1 MHFAISGASASY
13 ISVVLVAVLAQSP
26 SALRERYGAADDKGR
41 YIVRPGIGLAVKY
54 DTVGNPTEM
63 VVKLLDDGITPRS
76 TKPERRNVM
85 RRDIALEILD
95 EIAPV
100 SKRGKQ
106 TAAFLEERGCYSLR
120 TTEYERVTTNV
131 ANRCEQ
137 QGGGTYS
144 IQVLWKKPKG

>member
-13 ISVVLVAVLAQSP
+13 ISVVLLAVLAQSP
-26 SALRERYGAADDKGR
+26 SALRERYGAPDDKGR
-41 YIVRPGIGLAVKY
+41 YTVRPGIGLEVKY
-54 DTVGNPTEM
+54 DTVGNSTEM
-63 VVKLLDDGITPRS
+63 VVKLLDDGITPSS

-100 SKRGKQ
+100 SKRGKR

-137 QGGGTYS
+137 QGGGIYS
-144 IQVLWKKPKG
+144 VQVLWKKPRA